1 MKYVMMEMPGKMK
14 VALPV
19 DEDEMIEE
27 RLLLI
32 LRDQAW
38 TLYQQYFPYTKMDYL
53 SLISTPLRFAVAMT
67 VFLRRQLIV
76 IGPTPPGTGV
86 IKLAFSLTCEKS
98 TSPTIR
104 YFPIS
109 FF

>member
-14 VALPV
+14 VALTV

-38 TLYQQYFPYTKMDYL
+38 ALYQQYF
-53 SLISTPLRFAVAMT
+53 
-67 VFLRRQLIV
+67 QN
-76 IGPTPPGTGV
+76 
-86 IKLAFSLTCEKS
+86 EN
-98 TSPTIR
+98 
-104 YFPIS
+104 
-109 FF
+109 